1 MNRINLLGVRVDDV
15 SLEEIFIK
23 IEELILYRKHAIF
36 AHVHVMGMNIA
47 LEQRWFRDFLNR
59 AELVYCDGMGV
70 KLGAY
75 LLGYH
80 SLQRN
85 TLADWMWLLAQLA
98 EERSFSFFFL
108 GNPVGVAERAASR
121 LRERFQN
128 LKILGTYH
136 GFFDKSQGSSENE
149 HVLEII
155 NQLKPDILMIGFG
168 MPIQEKWL
176 LENWDRIDA
185 NLAIT
190 VGALFEYVAGDL
202 RRGPKWLTNNYLE
215 WLARLLISPQ
225 RYLKRYIKDNVTFLY
240 RIVRQRVLS
249 VNKQI

>member
-1 MNRINLLGVRVDDV
+1 
-15 SLEEIFIK
+15 
-23 IEELILYRKHAIF
+23 
-36 AHVHVMGMNIA
+36 
-47 LEQRWFRDFLNR
+47 
-59 AELVYCDGMGV
+59 
-70 KLGAY
+70 
-75 LLGYH
+75 
-80 SLQRN
+80 
-85 TLADWMWLLAQLA
+85 
-98 EERSFSFFFL
+98 
-108 GNPVGVAERAASR
+108 
-121 LRERFQN
+121 
-128 LKILGTYH
+128 
-136 GFFDKSQGSSENE
+136 
-149 HVLEII
+149 
-155 NQLKPDILMIGFG
+155 MIGFG